1 MRLLLL
7 RHAKSDWSGQAG
19 DHAPDHAH
27 DHAHD
32 HQRPLSPRGRRAL
45 PRVASHM
52 KRLGYQPH
60 TILCSTATRTRETCE
75 LLLAHLETQAS
86 VHHDR
91 ALYLAEW
98 PQLLAEIRGVPAG
111 TSPLLLIGHN
121 PGLEQLAL
129 ALALQPQSPAE
140 RARTEKLAAK
150 FPTAALAVLDFDIAD
165 WSQVKP
171 GSGRLIDYVR
181 PKDLRMKS
189 QPG

>member
-1 MRLLLL
+1 LRLLLL

-19 DHAPDHAH
+19 DHD
-27 DHAHD
+27 
-32 HQRPLSPRGRRAL
+32 RPLSPRGRKAM
-45 PRVASHM
+45 PRVAAHM

-60 TILCSTATRTRETCE
+60 TVLCSTATRAEETLE
-75 LLLAHLETQAS
+75 LLLAQIETPPS
-86 VHHDR
+86 IHRNR

-98 PQLLAEIRGVPAG
+98 PLLLAEIRAVEAG
-111 TSPLLLIGHN
+111 GSPLLVIGHN

-165 WSQVKP
+165 WSEAKP
-171 GSGRLIDYVR
+171 GSGKLVDYVR
-181 PKDLRMKS
+181 PKDLRVRS